1 MLPSLFSDVS
11 GAGLHVFII
20 AIISTQ
26 HAEHPPGTLGLSAR
40 PVGSNGAWPWLR
52 DKLRKETA
60 PHCSWSFSL
69 LQSPIMLPFDGA
81 PPRSFRCSGC
91 GQCQPWCSRC
101 HLCHACWWC
110 CVQQAMLHIN
120 GAMANEEE
128 MMEELYAP
136 PRPDPVPAVPAAV
149 APRGSAALRAS
160 PYSEASDH
168 RGCSW
173 RVVVGL
179 MVDASTQTDW
189 SCLTRSEPSSSS
201 GAPVSETRSGNCKR
215 KREEM

>member
-1 MLPSLFSDVS
+1 MPSTRPAPW
-11 GAGLHVFII
+11 GC
-20 AIISTQ
+20 Q
-26 HAEHPPGTLGLSAR
+26 PGLS
-40 PVGSNGAWPWLR
+40 
-52 DKLRKETA
+52 ETILVA
-60 PHCSWSFSL
+60 EPDT
-69 LQSPIMLPFDGA
+69 MLPFDGA

-120 GAMANEEE
+120 GAMASEEE

-136 PRPDPVPAVPAAV
+136 PSPDPVPAVPAVV
-149 APRGSAALRAS
+149 APRGSAALCAS
-160 PYSEASDH
+160 PRSEASGH
-168 RGCSW
+168 S
-173 RVVVGL
+173 

-201 GAPVSETRSGNCKR
+201 GVPVSETRSGNCKR
-215 KREEM
+215 QREET